1 VVKNIAYILAML
13 LFVSSY
19 FICDLFYYNEY
30 VKNLEKWWDLKVDLY
45 AIILVL
51 ICYGSSIGSKKYTRL
66 ILDIFL
72 GVCIANLID
81 KVFFNVL
88 EFNKNDIIMII
99 ITVCLSVLDCL
110 NNKK

>member
-1 VVKNIAYILAML
+1 ML

-19 FICDLFYYNEY
+19 FICDLFHYNEY

-88 EFNKNDIIMII
+88 EFNKNDIIMIV